1 MPDEEWL
8 LAHRGRD
15 VPAAAAAFIR
25 ESIVDP
31 PAFAVEGYSGDTMPG
46 NFADQLTPEEIDTL
60 VQYLLGES
68 KTEKGK

>member
-1 MPDEEWL
+1 VAGTREKGTSPD
-8 LAHRGRD
+8 D
-15 VPAAAAAFIR
+15 YVN

-31 PAFAVEGYSGDTMPG
+31 DAFVVKGFPAGTMPK

-68 KTEKGK
+68 NTEKSK